1 VTALSK
7 LLKTIQ
13 STPQNRNNR
22 TLRQQLETGLS
33 QGRRQV
39 DQVRPLLE
47 RLGQIPRQHL
57 TPDHRKARQ
66 QQEDRYR
73 SDYQKLVVSFNQIIE
88 QSRAVTLT
96 ASHMSDDD
104 DDPFDEGHLQYQE
117 TKQLQH
123 EVNHHHAVTIERA
136 ERVSRIVDETGKVQ
150 DMFKELNQLVTQQGK
165 VIDSL
170 ENHIELT
177 RVEVK
182 EGESQLLK
190 AHDSQEKKRKSTCWI
205 LLLAAIV
212 ILVLVVIIL
221 NSTS

>member
-1 VTALSK
+1 
-7 LLKTIQ
+7 
-13 STPQNRNNR
+13 
-22 TLRQQLETGLS
+22 
-33 QGRRQV
+33 
-39 DQVRPLLE
+39 
-47 RLGQIPRQHL
+47 
-57 TPDHRKARQ
+57 
-66 QQEDRYR
+66 
-73 SDYQKLVVSFNQIIE
+73 
-88 QSRAVTLT
+88 
-96 ASHMSDDD
+96 MSDDD

-117 TKQLQH
+117 TKQLQP
-123 EVNHHHAVTIERA
+123 EVNHHHAVAMERA
-136 ERVSRIVDETGKVQ
+136 ERVSRIVDETAKVQ

-182 EGESQLLK
+182 EGEAQLLK
-190 AHDSQEKKRKSTCWI
+190 AQDSQEKKRKSTCWI